1 MQTYLRWPFAGRR
14 TRVAMGAACAVAAAS
29 IAASREAAAQ
39 PAGTLS
45 ALVGTFLADSGV
57 RTRGLPFSVGN
68 VAGIRWKTPAPVAA
82 NVAMQREGYTLE
94 RHGEATVRVGD
105 KSGIPVRL
113 TAYGT
118 ALGLQSVLFVIATTE
133 HELTERIVL
142 ASLGRDGAAL
152 TPLKCDLEKEGASF
166 GNVAYV
172 AKLPGKTASGLWA
185 MWQCPQAGCELVLT
199 ILYRRADVAKV
210 ECSSGG

>member
-1 MQTYLRWPFAGRR
+1 MRRHCRWTVVWCRPE
-14 TRVAMGAACAVAAAS
+14 VAVIAALAVAAAAVAFPRVVS
-29 IAASREAAAQ
+29 AQ
-39 PAGTLS
+39 QEGTLP
-45 ALVGTFLADSGV
+45 ALVRTFLVDSGV
-57 RTRGLPFSVGN
+57 RTRGLPFTVGN
-68 VAGIRWKTPAPVAA
+68 VAGIRWKTPGPVAA
-82 NVAMQREGYTLE
+82 NVAMRREGYTLE

-105 KSGIPVRL
+105 KRGIPVRL

-118 ALGLQSVLFVIATTE
+118 ALGLQSVSLVVATTA
-133 HELTERIVL
+133 HELTERLVL
-142 ASLGRDGAAL
+142 SALERDGATL

-210 ECSSGG
+210 ECNGGG